1 MKKIKFELCAMA
13 IASLFAVSC
22 SQNEY
27 SGNSNLTS
35 RMDSVSYAL
44 GVNQGAMLGND
55 LANLP
60 KLADDT
66 TSINQEVFIN
76 AFIKAMKNDSLALQI
91 SKEDATVLLQEFFAD
106 LRQAE
111 MDRMKAKAIRN
122 KLSGD
127 SILNANRSQEG
138 VQVTE
143 SGLQFKVITMGTG
156 AKPTAEDIV
165 RVNYVGKLADGTVF
179 DSSIERGR
187 PAEFPVGG
195 VIPGWTEALKMMPVG
210 SKWEL
215 VIPSEL
221 AYGEQGA
228 GELIEPNSVL
238 FFEGELLDIIKK

>member
-1 MKKIKFELCAMA
+1 
-13 IASLFAVSC
+13 
-22 SQNEY
+22 
-27 SGNSNLTS
+27 
-35 RMDSVSYAL
+35 
-44 GVNQGAMLGND
+44 

-122 KLSGD
+122 KLSAD

-138 VQVTE
+138 AQVTE
-143 SGLQFKVITMGTG
+143 SGLQYKVITMGTG
-156 AKPTAEDIV
+156 AKPTAEDVV

-187 PAEFPVGG
+187 PAEFPVGA
-195 VIPGWTEALKMMPVG
+195 VITGWSEALKMMPVG

-238 FFEGELLDIIKK
+238 FFEVELLDIIKK